1 MLPSLIAALVPALV
15 PALEPPR
22 LPASGGRAM
31 VGVVLED
38 DTLRAH
44 NYADTPRWLVLRNG
58 PFALARALA
67 PHGDVQWS
75 FSESC
80 LWDIELE
87 VAEVAGDGLHKSGRV
102 ALLPVLESGAQAL
115 WFGEDASCWLEN
127 TAAFLPMLGEDGALA
142 PAAPESKERNRDHG
156 PLHVPVVRPSD
167 RPDGDRPPPIDE
179 KPLPPI

>member
-1 MLPSLIAALVPALV
+1 
-15 PALEPPR
+15 
-22 LPASGGRAM
+22 M
-31 VGVVLED
+31 VSAVSNAFTARE
-38 DTLRAH
+38 T
-44 NYADTPRWLVLRNG
+44 
-58 PFALARALA
+58 ARAL
-67 PHGDVQWS
+67 
-75 FSESC
+75 
-80 LWDIELE
+80 
-87 VAEVAGDGLHKSGRV
+87 GRFV
-102 ALLPVLESGAQAL
+102 ALSGYEFTDWIHGHRCVL